1 MSTTPESPAPAP
13 PPTCGQ
19 CGTDHRTL
27 PDPMGATVACLMA
40 AVAAAA
46 RARGGA

>member
-1 MSTTPESPAPAP
+1 MSTTPESPAPA
-13 PPTCGQ
+13 PTCGQ

-46 RARGGA
+46 ARARGGA